1 MRFKITKNNKGT
13 TCSIVVCGEMDEE
26 AGWDILQIA
35 QTMLSLP
42 HCSELIIDV
51 RSALIPEDFAVFTT
65 DTLLSVFE
73 MTLLAKD
80 SAVVIRYRHNNEIR
94 LCSDQLPFEP
104 PARFAGVSNNEA
116 KILGRAIKWLQFE
129 THLVIN

>member
-13 TCSIVVCGEMDEE
+13 IRSIVVSGEMDEE

-35 QTMLSLP
+35 QTMLNQPS
-42 HCSELIIDV
+42 CRELVIDV

-73 MTLLAKD
+73 MTLLTKD
-80 SAVVIRYRHNNEIR
+80 SAVVIRYRYNNEIR
-94 LCSDQLPFEP
+94 LCSDQLPCEP
-104 PARFAGVSNNEA
+104 PANFTGVSNSEA
-116 KILGRAIKWLQFE
+116 KFLGKAMKWLEFE
-129 THLVIN
+129 TRLVIN